1 MKKILKIAKGIL
13 LYVTLLYLGL
23 FVASVD
29 SMTDTVLFVSFFI
42 LVCFMFASYMALK
55 DEDLEQ
61 YVPKWFR

>member
-1 MKKILKIAKGIL
+1 MKKIFKIAKGIL

-29 SMTDTVLFVSFFI
+29 SMTETILFVSFFI
-42 LVCFMFASYMALK
+42 LVCLMFASYMALK

>member
-42 LVCFMFASYMALK
+42 LVCLMFASYMALK

>member
-29 SMTDTVLFVSFFI
+29 SMTDTFLFVSFFI
-42 LVCFMFASYMALK
+42 LVCLMVASYIALK

>member
-1 MKKILKIAKGIL
+1 MKKITKIAKGIL

-29 SMTDTVLFVSFFI
+29 SMTDTILFVSFFI
-42 LVCFMFASYMALK
+42 LVCLMFASYIALK

>member
-29 SMTDTVLFVSFFI
+29 SMTETILFVSFFI
-42 LVCFMFASYMALK
+42 LVCLMFASYMTLK

>member
-1 MKKILKIAKGIL
+1 MKKITKIAKGIL

-42 LVCFMFASYMALK
+42 LMCLMFASYMALK

>member
-1 MKKILKIAKGIL
+1 MKKITKIAKGIL

-29 SMTDTVLFVSFFI
+29 SMTNTILFVSFFI
-42 LVCFMFASYMALK
+42 LMCLIFASYIALK

>member
-1 MKKILKIAKGIL
+1 MKKILKIAKRIL

-42 LVCFMFASYMALK
+42 LVCLMFASYMALK

>member
-1 MKKILKIAKGIL
+1 MKKVLKIAKGIL

-42 LVCFMFASYMALK
+42 LVCLMFASYMALK

>member
-42 LVCFMFASYMALK
+42 LVCLIFASYMALK

>member
-1 MKKILKIAKGIL
+1 MKKITKIAKGIL

-29 SMTDTVLFVSFFI
+29 SMTDTILFVSFFI
-42 LVCFMFASYMALK
+42 LICLIFASYMALK

>member
-23 FVASVD
+23 FIASVD
-29 SMTDTVLFVSFFI
+29 SMTETVLFVSFFI
-42 LVCFMFASYMALK
+42 LMCLIFASYIALK

>member
-1 MKKILKIAKGIL
+1 MKKITKIAKGIL

-29 SMTDTVLFVSFFI
+29 SMTETVLFVSFFI
-42 LVCFMFASYMALK
+42 LMCLIFASYIALK

-61 YVPKWFR
+61 FIPKWFR